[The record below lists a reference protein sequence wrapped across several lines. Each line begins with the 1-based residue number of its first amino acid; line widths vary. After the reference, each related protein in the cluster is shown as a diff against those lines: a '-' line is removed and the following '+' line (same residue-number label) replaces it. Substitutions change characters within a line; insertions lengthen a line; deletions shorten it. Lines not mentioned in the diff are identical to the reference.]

1 VSIKEALEIA
11 SKKGLDLVEVAPAAT
26 PPVCKVMDY
35 GKFKYE
41 KEKLEKEAKKKQKK
55 VIIKEMKF
63 KPRIESH
70 DVEVKCKKIESFLQ
84 KGNKVKITLMLFGR
98 ERMHTELG
106 IKVLEEVAERFKEEV
121 TIERKYARNERQKYL
136 ILSPKK

>member
-1 VSIKEALEIA
+1 MYNARR
-11 SKKGLDLVEVAPAAT
+11 LDFYFSRLVEVAPGAN

-41 KEKLEKEAKKKQKK
+41 KEKTEKEAKKKQKK
-55 VIIKEMKF
+55 IIVKEMKF

-70 DVEVKCKKIESFLQ
+70 DVEVKCKKIESFLK

-98 ERMHTELG
+98 ERMHTDLG
-106 IKVLEEVAERFKEEV
+106 IKVLEEVAERFKEDV
-121 TIERKYARNERQKYL
+121 VIERKYAKNEKQKYL